1 MIRVAFYANQVS
13 EAVDMIKDAAE
24 KGYEVSA
31 NLMAV
36 STVTETE
43 IDAVLEAIA
52 PNARPPCWWSS
63 TATARCTPSKSSC
76 W

>member
-13 EAVDMIKDAAE
+13 EAMDMIKDAKD

-36 STVTETE
+36 TTVKEQE
-43 IDAVLEAIA
+43 IDQVLEVLVTSPADVIVVVD
-52 PNARPPCWWSS
+52 
-63 TATARCTPSKSSC
+63 
-76 W
+76 